1 MNAKFLSLLALVVF
15 LAACAG
21 NSNEAQDGAQAEA
34 TGETIKPR
42 PSNPAI
48 KTMTGELEAK
58 YQNAMLSSEALTIN
72 YLSLEGD
79 SLQAVVA
86 FIPEKRECRVPADYT
101 APVPGQEGAIMP
113 NPETS
118 NKPVMLVLV
127 DGKVKEV
134 KYK

>member
-21 NSNEAQDGAQAEA
+21 NQNEQAQDGAQGEA
-34 TGETIKPR
+34 VKPR
-42 PSNPAI
+42 PTNPAI

-86 FIPEKRECRVPADYT
+86 FMPEKRECRIPADYT